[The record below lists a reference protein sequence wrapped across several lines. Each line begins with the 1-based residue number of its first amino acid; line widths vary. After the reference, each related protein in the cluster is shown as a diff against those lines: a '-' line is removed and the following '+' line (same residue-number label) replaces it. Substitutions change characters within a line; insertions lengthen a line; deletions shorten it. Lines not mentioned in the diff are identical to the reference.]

1 MISVHMDA
9 DRDAILAKLEAKGA
23 EPLCPV
29 CRVDAA
35 FDLSVPD
42 GAKAFLTIFVPDSD
56 DGGGS
61 ARSLHVVPLICRNC
75 GYVRLHS
82 PVHLLK
88 DEPAV
93 WREPANE

>member
-1 MISVHMDA
+1 MISIDMDA
-9 DRDAILAKLEAKGA
+9 DRDAILGKLKAKGA

-42 GAKAFLTIFVPDSD
+42 GAKTVLTILVPDGD
-56 DGGGS
+56 DGACI